1 MCPLSVVSLCI
12 LHFIYDF
19 LLHLTTYAVTSFLFQ
34 FSSLSSFVDMSAALR
49 HLSPENRSALPR
61 ESFRAFSKI
70 MCGHPEFGGER
81 IPSLNWYEDNDIKAF
96 LGKNGTEDTDLE
108 RDNNT
113 SKALGKC
120 TLMDVYHSSC
130 RTAGLHIWIKLHL
143 IFADLQN
150 VFHRMLV

>member
-1 MCPLSVVSLCI
+1 MSIKYGLSLCI

-19 LLHLTTYAVTSFLFQ
+19 LHHFTTFAVPSFLFQ

-49 HLSPENRSALPR
+49 HLSAENRSALPR
-61 ESFRAFSKI
+61 EGFRAFSKI

-81 IPSLNWYEDNDIKAF
+81 IPSLNWYEDNDIKSF

-113 SKALGKC
+113 SKE
-120 TLMDVYHSSC
+120 TLV
-130 RTAGLHIWIKLHL
+130 
-143 IFADLQN
+143 N
-150 VFHRMLV
+150 